1 MDEWLGLGTL
11 KDTPFTKLSSLWVG
25 PNHLVTCRFH
35 AKGHFIEEF
44 GHEEISEWAVKRA
57 QWPIPGSVL
66 YTKVMDPFKMDEWL
80 GYSGWTNG
88 VKYLKWHLSHSSAY
102 CVSYLI
108 ACLVTCRESAAKRL
122 PRTCTRE
129 SAPRRR
135 PYHSLP
141 PFPPT
146 LFPLSLSKRR
156 RRTSSPIPCAATLL
170 ISSQSWASVHLR
182 GETCSLRLLARVGN
196 RKGFYL

>member
-1 MDEWLGLGTL
+1 MGSSTWAQWSVPGSVLNPKVVEPFKMDEWFGCNGWMVGIRYLKKTLLSQSSAHCGLYL
-11 KDTPFTKLSSLWVG
+11 I
-25 PNHLVTCRFH
+25 NHLVTWRFH
-35 AKGHFIEEF
+35 AKGHFIEKF
-44 GHEEISEWAVKRA
+44 GQEGNFRMGSETGTMTYTR
-57 QWPIPGSVL
+57 GSVL
-66 YTKVMDPFKMDEWL
+66 DTKVMDPFKMDEWL

-88 VKYLKWHLSHSSAY
+88 VKYRKRHLSHSSAY

-146 LFPLSLSKRR
+146 HFPLSF
-156 RRTSSPIPCAATLL
+156 
-170 ISSQSWASVHLR
+170 V
-182 GETCSLRLLARVGN
+182 
-196 RKGFYL
+196 